1 MKTSIPVITLSLM
14 LVISGCRKRVEYVYM
29 DPPTPPKALAERLPG
44 EWSASFVSY
53 SAQIDLSSQGLP
65 PVTVAGITEN
75 PNGNV
80 KAEKEPKNMTFQLQ
94 FSASIDIGF
103 GFPIPIPVNINSSG
117 TYSISADEKTIT
129 MTPSSG
135 GNMEFRVL
143 TNEFNV
149 QVWRTTYP
157 LQIPLLG
164 TLPMNMII
172 TFVKKSN

>member
-1 MKTSIPVITLSLM
+1 MKASISAITLSILLM
-14 LVISGCRKRVEYVYM
+14 LPGCRKRVEYVYM
-29 DPPTPPKALAERLPG
+29 DPPAPPRALADRLPG

-65 PVTVAGITEN
+65 PVTIAGITEN
-75 PNGNV
+75 PNGSV
-80 KAEKEPKNMTFQLQ
+80 RAEKEPRNMTFQLQ

-117 TYSISADEKTIT
+117 TYSVSADEKKIT
-129 MTPSSG
+129 MTQSNGS
-135 GNMEFRVL
+135 NMEFKVL

-164 TLPMNMII
+164 SLPMDMII
-172 TFVKKSN
+172 TVVKKTN